1 MTQRSAEQALEA
13 PAAEALLLIAPG
25 CPHCPAMLEILGRM
39 VKAGE
44 IAELRVANVAAKPAL
59 AARLGVRS
67 VPWLKLG
74 PYELTG
80 ARSYAEIKEWLSRL
94 SAAGGMADYLHLL
107 LKEGRL
113 DAAQGLLQ
121 NGAAL
126 WADLLPILANP
137 EAAMNVRL
145 GANALLEGQAASAA
159 LAGLLPQFRQLA
171 RHADARV
178 RADAC
183 YFLGLSA
190 RPEAQ
195 PALAAAL
202 HDADAEVRDIAA
214 EALARMRQE

>member
-1 MTQRSAEQALEA
+1 MTERSAA
-13 PAAEALLLIAPG
+13 PAAEVLLLIAPG
-25 CPHCPAMLEILGRM
+25 CPHCPAMLEMLGRM
-39 VKAGE
+39 VKTGE

-59 AARLGVRS
+59 AAQLGARS

-80 ARSYAEIKEWLSRL
+80 ARSYTEIKEWLARL
-94 SAAGGMADYLHLL
+94 SAPGGMADYLHLL
-107 LKEGRL
+107 LKEGRF
-113 DAAQGLLQ
+113 DAARQLLLS
-121 NGAAL
+121 GAAR

-145 GANALLEGQAASAA
+145 GANAMLESQAGGAA
-159 LAGLLPQFRQLA
+159 LASLLPQLAELA

-190 RPEAQ
+190 RPEAA
-195 PALAAAL
+195 PTLSAAL
-202 HDADAEVRDIAA
+202 RDADAEVRDIAA
-214 EALARMRQE
+214 EALAQVRQA